1 MPSDQNMDDLP
12 FGHPMRKALRSL
24 ADDIR
29 MFIEIS
35 LHDDDFDLE
44 KWLFSISHATPI
56 RCWEI
61 KHCSKTSCP
70 AYKNENV
77 RCWLE
82 AGTMC
87 EGGVKGEFAL
97 KYKSCT
103 ECNVYQAA
111 VFENPMAEI
120 YEHLITLIHSLK
132 GTQDKLRNLATR
144 DLLTGLYNRNYF
156 NETISREIEYA
167 RRNKRLVALIMIDVD
182 NFKQINDTYGH
193 LHGDGILK
201 ECAEILTRATRK
213 SDIVCRYGGDEFL
226 IVTSMSGDGDDT
238 AGIVS
243 RIRQYIAGWNAEF
256 GTADYGLS
264 LSIGCATMAEDAH
277 LTDALHEAD
286 RLMYEDKRNKA

>member
-1 MPSDQNMDDLP
+1 MGDLP
-12 FGHPMRKALRSL
+12 AGHPMRKALGDL
-24 ADDIR
+24 ANDIR
-29 MFIEIS
+29 LFIEIS
-35 LHDDDFDLE
+35 LHDDEFDLD
-44 KWLFSISHATPI
+44 KWLYSIAHQMPA

-61 KHCSKTSCP
+61 KQCSKANCP
-70 AYKNENV
+70 AYKNPNV
-77 RCWLE
+77 RCWLV
-82 AGTMC
+82 AGTKC
-87 EGGVKGEFAL
+87 EGGVRGEFAL

-111 VFENPMAEI
+111 VYENPMAEI

-156 NETISREIEYA
+156 NATIAREIEHA
-167 RRNKRLVALIMIDVD
+167 KRNKRVLAIIMVDID

-201 ECAEILTRATRK
+201 ECAGILTRATRK
-213 SDIVCRYGGDEFL
+213 ADIVCRYGGDEFL
-226 IVTSMSGDGDDT
+226 IITSMAGGDDGSD
-238 AGIVS
+238 GIVS
-243 RIRQYIAGWNAEF
+243 RIHKYIADWNQEF

-264 LSIGCATMAEDAH
+264 LSIGCATLAEGGH

-286 RLMYEDKRNKA
+286 RLMYEDKKNKA